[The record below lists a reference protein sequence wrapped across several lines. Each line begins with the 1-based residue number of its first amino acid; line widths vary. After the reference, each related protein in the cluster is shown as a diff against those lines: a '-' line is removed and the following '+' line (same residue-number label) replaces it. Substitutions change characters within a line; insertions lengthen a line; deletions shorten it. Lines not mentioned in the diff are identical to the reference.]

1 MTKPLTI
8 CFFGYPNQDYSRSK
22 ILIDGLNKNSVQVI
36 SCTDKSGL
44 FLVRYWR
51 LFQKF
56 LPLRRQADVIFVQF
70 PGHLNVP
77 IAWALGQLF
86 HQPVI
91 FDAFISLS
99 DTYIFDRRIAEQGS
113 LKAKFYWWV
122 DKLACTLADTV
133 TLDTHAHINYFV
145 KTFRLPKS
153 KFSRLPVGGDDT
165 LFRPSTKKQASRN
178 KIIIEF
184 HGMFTRIHGAEVF
197 VQAAKQLE
205 HHKNL
210 GFWLIGS
217 SWNYLLPIKLYQKLK
232 PRTMIYWPQL
242 EVRKLAQKVS
252 QADIS
257 IAHLGPTQK
266 ARMVLTNK
274 MYHALASRVALIAGN
289 NPATKEFLTDK
300 KDCLLVNMYDEQD
313 LAKKILLLASNKPLR
328 QKIALNGYKLH
339 QQEFTNQKLALKL
352 LQVIRKNFPHVI

>member
-1 MTKPLTI
+1 
-8 CFFGYPNQDYSRSK
+8 
-22 ILIDGLNKNSVQVI
+22 
-36 SCTDKSGL
+36 
-44 FLVRYWR
+44 
-51 LFQKF
+51 
-56 LPLRRQADVIFVQF
+56 
-70 PGHLNVP
+70 
-77 IAWALGQLF
+77 
-86 HQPVI
+86 
-91 FDAFISLS
+91 
-99 DTYIFDRRIAEQGS
+99 
-113 LKAKFYWWV
+113 
-122 DKLACTLADTV
+122 
-133 TLDTHAHINYFV
+133 
-145 KTFRLPKS
+145 
-153 KFSRLPVGGDDT
+153 
-165 LFRPSTKKQASRN
+165 
-178 KIIIEF
+178 
-184 HGMFTRIHGAEVF
+184 MFTRIHGAEVF

-210 GFWLIGS
+210 EFWLIGS

>member
-8 CFFGYPNQDYSRSK
+8 CFFGYPNQNYSRSK
-22 ILIDGLNKNSVQVI
+22 ILIDGLKKNQVKVI
-36 SCTDKSGL
+36 HCTDKSGL

-51 LFQKF
+51 LLKKF
-56 LPLRRQADVIFVQF
+56 LPLRHQTDVIFVQF

-86 HQPVI
+86 HQPVV
-91 FDAFISLS
+91 FEAFIYLS
-99 DTYIFDRRIAEQGS
+99 DTYICDRLIAGQGS

-122 DKLACTLADTV
+122 DKLACPLADLV
-133 TLDTHAHINYFV
+133 TLDTNVHINYFV
-145 KTFRLPKS
+145 KTFHLPRS
-153 KFSRLPVGGDDT
+153 KFRRLPVGGDDT
-165 LFRPSTKKQASRN
+165 LFKPRPKHQLSKT
-178 KIIIEF
+178 IIEF
-184 HGMFTRIHGAEVF
+184 HGMFTRIHGAEIF

-210 GFWLIGS
+210 QFWLIGS
-217 SWNYLLPIKLYQKLK
+217 SWNYRLPINLYRQLK
-232 PRTMIYWPQL
+232 PKTMTYWPRL
-242 EVRKLAQKVS
+242 EVKKLAKKIA

-257 IAHLGPTQK
+257 ISHIGSTQK

-289 NPATKEFLTDK
+289 NSATKEFLTDK
-300 KDCLLVNMYDEQD
+300 KDCLLVNMYNQQD
-313 LAKKILLLASNKPLR
+313 LAQKILLLARNKPLR

-352 LQVIRKNFPHVI
+352 LQVIRKNFPHVT